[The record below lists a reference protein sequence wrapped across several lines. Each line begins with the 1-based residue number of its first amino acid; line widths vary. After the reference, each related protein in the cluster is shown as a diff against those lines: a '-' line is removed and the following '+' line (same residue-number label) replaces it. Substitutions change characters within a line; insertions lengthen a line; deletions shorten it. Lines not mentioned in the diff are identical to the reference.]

1 MEIAAGRNVRED
13 IKQNFLAYIFI
24 AAVEFHDSS
33 AVWGP
38 WIGYRLLE
46 WGGCLD
52 KHVLLFSKA
61 KTAPINL
68 QIPLRLEAE
77 IN

>member
-38 WIGYRLLE
+38 
-46 WGGCLD
+46 
-52 KHVLLFSKA
+52 
-61 KTAPINL
+61 
-68 QIPLRLEAE
+68 
-77 IN
+77 